1 METVTTDQGTF
12 EYVGEFHY
20 EDGTVHRYRRI
31 DTPEEEKE
39 EIIMGIKKICLQYQL
54 RKQKEAEEQRI
65 LDERIRKS
73 QLECQKYKLENERA
87 VIDNQRLKIIAH
99 TTLFVAAVF
108 VAGAVSVIV
117 TLAEY
122 GVI

>member
-39 EIIMGIKKICLQYQL
+39 EIIMGIKKDLL
-54 RKQKEAEEQRI
+54 
-65 LDERIRKS
+65 
-73 QLECQKYKLENERA
+73 
-87 VIDNQRLKIIAH
+87 
-99 TTLFVAAVF
+99 T
-108 VAGAVSVIV
+108 VSVEKAKRSRG
-117 TLAEY
+117 TEKKRT
-122 GVI
+122 GGKEKCRR

>member
-54 RKQKEAEEQRI
+54 RKQKEAEEQK
-65 LDERIRKS
+65 RKE
-73 QLECQKYKLENERA
+73 QEEKKKWLKPAKTAKTLTAENYW
-87 VIDNQRLKIIAH
+87 KH
-99 TTLFVAAVF
+99 
-108 VAGAVSVIV
+108 
-117 TLAEY
+117 
-122 GVI
+122 

>member
-54 RKQKEAEEQRI
+54 KKAKRSRGTEKKRTGGKEKCR
-65 LDERIRKS
+65 R
-73 QLECQKYKLENERA
+73 
-87 VIDNQRLKIIAH
+87 
-99 TTLFVAAVF
+99 
-108 VAGAVSVIV
+108 
-117 TLAEY
+117 
-122 GVI
+122 

>member
-31 DTPEEEKE
+31 DTPEKEKE

-54 RKQKEAEEQRI
+54 RKQKEAEEQKRKEQEEKNI
-65 LDERIRKS
+65 LFRRWSSKGEK
-73 QLECQKYKLENERA
+73 KN
-87 VIDNQRLKIIAH
+87 
-99 TTLFVAAVF
+99 
-108 VAGAVSVIV
+108 AGDSISRGTEDIGREDTQESVGVSEV
-117 TLAEY
+117 
-122 GVI
+122 

>member
-54 RKQKEAEEQRI
+54 RKQKEAEEQK
-65 LDERIRKS
+65 RK
-73 QLECQKYKLENERA
+73 LYLVKR
-87 VIDNQRLKIIAH
+87 
-99 TTLFVAAVF
+99 
-108 VAGAVSVIV
+108 IV
-117 TLAEY
+117 TGGKEKCRR
-122 GVI
+122 

>member
-87 VIDNQRLKIIAH
+87 VINNQRLKIIAH

>member
-20 EDGTVHRYRRI
+20 EEGTVHRYRRI

-54 RKQKEAEEQRI
+54 RKQKEAKRSRGTEKKRTGGKEKCR
-65 LDERIRKS
+65 R
-73 QLECQKYKLENERA
+73 
-87 VIDNQRLKIIAH
+87 
-99 TTLFVAAVF
+99 
-108 VAGAVSVIV
+108 
-117 TLAEY
+117 
-122 GVI
+122 

>member
-1 METVTTDQGTF
+1 METVTTDKGTY

-54 RKQKEAEEQRI
+54 RKQKEEQEE
-65 LDERIRKS
+65 K
-73 QLECQKYKLENERA
+73 KN
-87 VIDNQRLKIIAH
+87 
-99 TTLFVAAVF
+99 
-108 VAGAVSVIV
+108 AGDSISRGTEDIGREDTQESVGVSEV
-117 TLAEY
+117 
-122 GVI
+122 

>member
-54 RKQKEAEEQRI
+54 RKQKEAEEQK
-65 LDERIRKS
+65 RKE
-73 QLECQKYKLENERA
+73 QEEKKN
-87 VIDNQRLKIIAH
+87 
-99 TTLFVAAVF
+99 
-108 VAGAVSVIV
+108 AGDSISRGTEDIGREDAKRQPLTGRCKHS
-117 TLAEY
+117 T
-122 GVI
+122 

>member
-39 EIIMGIKKICLQYQL
+39 EIIMGIKRFAYSI
-54 RKQKEAEEQRI
+54 
-65 LDERIRKS
+65 S
-73 QLECQKYKLENERA
+73 
-87 VIDNQRLKIIAH
+87 
-99 TTLFVAAVF
+99 
-108 VAGAVSVIV
+108 
-117 TLAEY
+117 
-122 GVI
+122 

>member
-31 DTPEEEKE
+31 DTPDEEKE

-54 RKQKEAEEQRI
+54 RKQKEEQEE
-65 LDERIRKS
+65 K
-73 QLECQKYKLENERA
+73 KN
-87 VIDNQRLKIIAH
+87 
-99 TTLFVAAVF
+99 
-108 VAGAVSVIV
+108 AGDSISRGTEDIGREDTQESVGVSEV
-117 TLAEY
+117 
-122 GVI
+122 

>member
-54 RKQKEAEEQRI
+54 RKQKEEQEE
-65 LDERIRKS
+65 K
-73 QLECQKYKLENERA
+73 KN
-87 VIDNQRLKIIAH
+87 
-99 TTLFVAAVF
+99 
-108 VAGAVSVIV
+108 AGDSISRGTEDIGREDTQESVGVSEV
-117 TLAEY
+117 
-122 GVI
+122 

>member
-31 DTPEEEKE
+31 DTPDEEKE

-54 RKQKEAEEQRI
+54 RKQKEAEEQK
-65 LDERIRKS
+65 RKEQEEKKNAGDS
-73 QLECQKYKLENERA
+73 ISRGTENIGREDTQES
-87 VIDNQRLKIIAH
+87 V
-99 TTLFVAAVF
+99 
-108 VAGAVSVIV
+108 GVSEV
-117 TLAEY
+117 
-122 GVI
+122 